1 MFPRWHRILKSPQI
15 LTLYSTFTRELTF
28 ENLFQ
33 AILIHMDK
41 SILAATDVFGQTAFH
56 LAAAAGNLVAL
67 QMMYSLDATVL
78 FQTTRAGSNAAHLA
92 ALRFTNQPSN
102 PEICEHVST
111 TVIHPCAPLIFF

>member
-1 MFPRWHRILKSPQI
+1 MFRRWNQILKSPQI
-15 LTLYSTFTRELTF
+15 VNLHSKCKRELTV

-67 QMMYSLDATVL
+67 QMMYSLDTTLLLQA
-78 FQTTRAGSNAAHLA
+78 TRAGSNAAHLA
-92 ALRFTNQPSN
+92 ALRYVTLLF
-102 PEICEHVST
+102 
-111 TVIHPCAPLIFF
+111 